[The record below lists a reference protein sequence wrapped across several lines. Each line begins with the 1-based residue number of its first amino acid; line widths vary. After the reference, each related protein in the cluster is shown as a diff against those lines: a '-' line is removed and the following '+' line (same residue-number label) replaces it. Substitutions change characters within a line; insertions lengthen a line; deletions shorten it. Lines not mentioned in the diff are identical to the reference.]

1 LPNTNEATP
10 SEAEPSTD
18 QGAEPAKS
26 IDVRYEDEFPMEKFN
41 VKVGVPTYTDEQY
54 EKNFKSDDWS
64 REETDFLMTLCRE
77 FDLRW
82 ILIADRYEPENI
94 PPPIQQEEPQSK
106 DETDSMEID
115 TAIIRTKKP
124 YRARSMEELKARYYT
139 IAAKMLETQTPA
151 NDMTQAEFQLWE
163 KMRNFDAKTETT
175 RKMLA
180 EKLFERTKE
189 EAEEEKILLEELH
202 RITKNE
208 DEFLLMRRD
217 LYARLEPPPTMRR
230 NGEEQSTAM
239 YQTSSGLS
247 ALLQNLLAREKKFKR
262 PSMMTPGGPD
272 GGHGPHSVSGS
283 VDADGQP
290 KKQKWEKGQHPNQY
304 TRRDTMDTQ
313 NGDSGPQKKGS
324 QSGPHV
330 RILAPAEE
338 LKFGV
343 SHPQER
349 LTSGVQFR
357 HEKVHRL
364 VAGKSAVQ
372 MQKYQAALIELGV
385 PTRLVM
391 PTEKV
396 CKEFER
402 LVMEIQVL
410 LDARKTSEKLVSEIK
425 VLEEQRR
432 IRLGLPKDKG
442 DQENN
447 ADHRMDV
454 DAPGDEDENE
464 NTQADVSM
472 MTNEEHEENEDNED
486 NEENE
491 DEDADAD
498 ADADVEAEA
507 EAEARAEAGV
517 KGETDDRDEE
527 AEEDEAEEGRDEED
541 EDGDKNEEDND
552 GPDMEDYSD
561 VAKQREGHRS
571 HEAEDSG
578 ESEQGEEEASLADE
592 DEEEVAESQAESGDE
607 GSIGEPHREAAESD
621 NEGSQDAEAEVE
633 AEVESDPEAQDSD
646 EASEKAEPTS
656 LQLTTSGLHKRS
668 ASVISEA
675 SRAGSNR
682 SAAGRKK
689 RR

>member
-1 LPNTNEATP
+1 
-10 SEAEPSTD
+10 
-18 QGAEPAKS
+18 
-26 IDVRYEDEFPMEKFN
+26 MEKFN
-41 VKVGVPTYTDEQY
+41 VKVGIATYTDEQY
-54 EKNFKSDDWS
+54 EKNFKSEDWS
-64 REETDFLMTLCRE
+64 REETDFLVMLCRE

-82 ILIADRYEPENI
+82 ILIADRYAPENI
-94 PPPIQQEEPQSK
+94 PPPKQQEQSRLTSQP
-106 DETDSMEID
+106 DAMEVDI
-115 TAIIRTKKP
+115 AENGIKKSYP
-124 YRARSMEELKARYYT
+124 DRSMEELKARYYT

-163 KMRNFDAKTETT
+163 KMRNFDAKTEAT

-247 ALLQNLLAREKKFKR
+247 ALLQNLLQREKKFKR
-262 PSMMTPGGPD
+262 PSMMTSGGPD
-272 GGHGPHSVSGS
+272 SGHGPHSASGS

-313 NGDSGPQKKGS
+313 NGESGPQKKGS
-324 QSGPHV
+324 QSGPHI
-330 RILAPAEE
+330 RILTPAEE

-364 VAGKSAVQ
+364 VTGKSAVQ
-372 MQKYQAALIELGV
+372 MQKYQAALVELGV

-402 LVMEIQVL
+402 LITEIQVL
-410 LDARKTSEKLVSEIK
+410 IDARKTREKVVSEIK
-425 VLEEQRR
+425 VLEEQKR
-432 IRLGLPKDKG
+432 IRLGLPKG
-442 DQENN
+442 TEDQEHH
-447 ADHRMDV
+447 ADQKMDV
-454 DAPGDEDENE
+454 DAPGDDDENG
-464 NTQADVSM
+464 NAQADVSM
-472 MTNEEHEENEDNED
+472 MTNEDNED
-486 NEENE
+486 N
-491 DEDADAD
+491 DIH
-498 ADADVEAEA
+498 AEA
-507 EAEARAEAGV
+507 EADV
-517 KGETDDRDEE
+517 NGERDDQDEE
-527 AEEDEAEEGRDEED
+527 AEGDEAEEDKDDEEENEEKDEED
-541 EDGDKNEEDND
+541 DD
-552 GPDMEDYSD
+552 GPDVEDDSD
-561 VAKQREGHRS
+561 VAEQSKGRGDHDLD
-571 HEAEDSG
+571 DSG
-578 ESEQGEEEASLADE
+578 ESEQGEQEPSVADE
-592 DEEEVAESQAESGDE
+592 DDEEAAESGAESGEE
-607 GSIGEPHREAAESD
+607 GSIEEPAHEAAESD
-621 NEGSQDAEAEVE
+621 NEGSEAAEAE
-633 AEVESDPEAQDSD
+633 SDQEAQDSD
-646 EASEKAEPTS
+646 EVSEKAEPTP
-656 LQLTTSGLHKRS
+656 LQSASSRLHKRS

>member
-1 LPNTNEATP
+1 MDE
-10 SEAEPSTD
+10 
-18 QGAEPAKS
+18 GAQPVKS
-26 IDVRYEDEFPMEKFN
+26 LDIRYEDEFPMEKFN
-41 VKVGVPTYTDEQY
+41 VKASVATYTDEQY
-54 EKNFKSDDWS
+54 EKNFKSDEWS
-64 REETDFLMTLCRE
+64 REETDFLVALCRE

-82 ILIADRYEPENI
+82 ILIADRYAPEKI
-94 PPPIQQEEPQSK
+94 PPPTRQEPLQSTSEP
-106 DETDSMEID
+106 EAMEVD
-115 TAIIRTKKP
+115 TAENGGKKSYP
-124 YRARSMEELKARYYT
+124 DRSMEELKARYYA
-139 IAAKMLETQTPA
+139 IAAKMLEMQTPA

-163 KMRNFDAKTETT
+163 KMQNFDAKTETM

-262 PSMMTPGGPD
+262 PSMMTSGGPD
-272 GGHGPHSVSGS
+272 VGHGPHSANGS

-313 NGDSGPQKKGS
+313 NSENGPLKKGS
-324 QSGPHV
+324 QSASHV
-330 RILAPAEE
+330 RTLNPAEE

-343 SHPQER
+343 SHPHER

-364 VAGKSAVQ
+364 VTGKSAVQ
-372 MQKYQAALIELGV
+372 MQKYQAALNELGI

-402 LVMEIQVL
+402 LVTEIQVL
-410 LDARKTSEKLVSEIK
+410 LDARKTREKVVSEIK

-432 IRLGLPKDKG
+432 VRLGLSKENENIT
-442 DQENN
+442 DQK
-447 ADHRMDV
+447 MDV
-454 DAPGDEDENE
+454 DAPDEEDENE
-464 NTQADVSM
+464 NENENTQGDVSM
-472 MTNEEHEENEDNED
+472 MTNEENENDD
-486 NEENE
+486 
-491 DEDADAD
+491 DDAGVD
-498 ADADVEAEA
+498 AEA
-507 EAEARAEAGV
+507 E
-517 KGETDDRDEE
+517 GESHINGERDNKDEE
-527 AEEDEAEEGRDEED
+527 AEEEEEEEEEAEEDKDDEE
-541 EDGDKNEEDND
+541 ENEEKDDDAD
-552 GPDMEDYSD
+552 GPDVEDDSD
-561 VAKQREGHRS
+561 VAEQSRGRS
-571 HEAEDSG
+571 DHDVEDSG
-578 ESEQGEEEASLADE
+578 QSEQGDQEASASVVDDEEEEEA
-592 DEEEVAESQAESGDE
+592 AESQAESGDE
-607 GSIGEPHREAAESD
+607 RSIEEAPRERPESD
-621 NEGSQDAEAEVE
+621 NEGSEVAEAEAE
-633 AEVESDPEAQDSD
+633 AESDQAGQDSD
-646 EASEKAEPTS
+646 ELSEKVEPTS
-656 LQLTTSGLHKRS
+656 LQSGSSRLHKRS

-682 SAAGRKK
+682 SAIGRKK

>member
-1 LPNTNEATP
+1 MDEGIA
-10 SEAEPSTD
+10 
-18 QGAEPAKS
+18 PAKTLD
-26 IDVRYEDEFPMEKFN
+26 IRYEDEFPIEKFN
-41 VKVGVPTYTDEQY
+41 VKIGVAAYTDEQY

-64 REETDFLMTLCRE
+64 REETDFLMTLCQE

-82 ILIADRYEPENI
+82 LLVADRYAPENI
-94 PPPIQQEEPQSK
+94 PPQKQQGRSQPASEP
-106 DETDSMEID
+106 DAMEVD
-115 TAIIRTKKP
+115 TAEHGNEKSYP
-124 YRARSMEELKARYYT
+124 HRSMEELKARYYT

-262 PSMMTPGGPD
+262 PSMMTSGAPD
-272 GGHGPHSVSGS
+272 GGHGPHSASGS

-313 NGDSGPQKKGS
+313 NGESGPQKKGS
-324 QSGPHV
+324 QSGPHI
-330 RILAPAEE
+330 RTLTPAEE

-364 VAGKSAVQ
+364 VTGKSAVQ
-372 MQKYQAALIELGV
+372 MQKYQAALVELGV

-402 LVMEIQVL
+402 LVNEIQVL
-410 LDARKTSEKLVSEIK
+410 LDAKKTREKAVSEIK
-425 VLEEQRR
+425 VLGEQRR
-432 IRLGLPKDKG
+432 IRLGLPKENE
-442 DQENN
+442 DQEDNS
-447 ADHRMDV
+447 DQKMDV

-464 NTQADVSM
+464 NANGQGDISM
-472 MTNEEHEENEDNED
+472 VTNEE

-491 DEDADAD
+491 DG
-498 ADADVEAEA
+498 DADVGADVGADAEA
-507 EAEARAEAGV
+507 EADV
-517 KGETDDRDEE
+517 NGERDDHDED
-527 AEEDEAEEGRDEED
+527 AEEDEVEEDKDEEEEDEAKDEED
-541 EDGDKNEEDND
+541 DD
-552 GPDMEDYSD
+552 GPDVEDDSD
-561 VAKQREGHRS
+561 A
-571 HEAEDSG
+571 AEQSKGRDQHDVQDSG
-578 ESEQGEEEASLADE
+578 ESEQGEEEEPSLADE
-592 DEEEVAESQAESGDE
+592 DEEQDEEDDEEDEEEDGEEEVAAAAESQGDSGDE
-607 GSIGEPHREAAESD
+607 GSMEEPPHETADSD
-621 NEGSQDAEAEVE
+621 NEGSEV
-633 AEVESDPEAQDSD
+633 AEVESDQEVQDSD
-646 EASEKAEPTS
+646 EVSERAEPMPVQS
-656 LQLTTSGLHKRS
+656 TTSRLHKRS

-682 SAAGRKK
+682 SAMGRKK

>member
-1 LPNTNEATP
+1 
-10 SEAEPSTD
+10 
-18 QGAEPAKS
+18 
-26 IDVRYEDEFPMEKFN
+26 MEKFN
-41 VKVGVPTYTDEQY
+41 VKVAVATYTDEQY
-54 EKNFKSDDWS
+54 DKNFKTDDWS
-64 REETDFLMTLCRE
+64 REETDFLMSLCRE
-77 FDLRW
+77 FELRW
-82 ILIADRYEPENI
+82 ILIADRYAPENI
-94 PPPIQQEEPQSK
+94 PPPPKPEELQSTA
-106 DETDSMEID
+106 ETDAMEANNAANGI
-115 TAIIRTKKP
+115 KKF
-124 YRARSMEELKARYYT
+124 YADRSMEELKARYYT
-139 IAAKMLETQTPA
+139 VAAKMLETQTPA

-189 EAEEEKILLEELH
+189 EAEEEKILLEELS

-262 PSMMTPGGPD
+262 PSMMTSGGPD
-272 GGHGPHSVSGS
+272 GSHGPHSAGGS

-313 NGDSGPQKKGS
+313 NSETGPQKKGS

-330 RILAPAEE
+330 RTLTPAEE
-338 LKFGV
+338 VKFGV

-364 VAGKSAVQ
+364 VTGKSAVQ
-372 MQKYQAALIELGV
+372 MQKYQAALVELGV

-402 LVMEIQVL
+402 LITEIQVL
-410 LDARKTSEKLVSEIK
+410 LDARKTKEKVVSEAK

-432 IRLGLPKDKG
+432 IRLGLPKENE
-442 DQENN
+442 DQEDN
-447 ADHRMDV
+447 ADQKMDL

-464 NTQADVSM
+464 NGKANDQADVSM
-472 MTNEEHEENEDNED
+472 MTNEENQENEDD
-486 NEENE
+486 
-491 DEDADAD
+491 DADAD
-498 ADADVEAEA
+498 ADAEADVD
-507 EAEARAEAGV
+507 
-517 KGETDDRDEE
+517 GEREDHEE
-527 AEEDEAEEGRDEED
+527 EVEEDEADEDKDDEEED
-541 EDGDKNEEDND
+541 ENEEKDEEDND
-552 GPDMEDYSD
+552 DGLDVEDDSD
-561 VAKQREGHRS
+561 IAEQSKGLGD
-571 HEAEDSG
+571 HEVEDSG
-578 ESEQGEEEASLADE
+578 ESEQGEEEASLPDE
-592 DEEEVAESQAESGDE
+592 DDDEVVESQGESGDE
-607 GSIGEPHREAAESD
+607 RSVEEPIREAAESD
-621 NEGSQDAEAEVE
+621 NEGSEVADAESE
-633 AEVESDPEAQDSD
+633 PEAQDSD
-646 EASEKAEPTS
+646 EVSEKAEPTP
-656 LQLTTSGLHKRS
+656 LQSATARLHKRS

-682 SAAGRKK
+682 SAMGRKK

>member
-1 LPNTNEATP
+1 
-10 SEAEPSTD
+10 
-18 QGAEPAKS
+18 
-26 IDVRYEDEFPMEKFN
+26 MEKFN
-41 VKVGVPTYTDEQY
+41 VKVGVATYTDEQY

-82 ILIADRYEPENI
+82 ILIADRYAPENI
-94 PPPIQQEEPQSK
+94 PPPIQQGQSQSTS
-106 DETDSMEID
+106 DADAMEVDSTEHD
-115 TAIIRTKKP
+115 RKKS
-124 YRARSMEELKARYYT
+124 YADRSMEELKARYYT

-175 RKMLA
+175 RKTLA

-189 EAEEEKILLEELH
+189 EADEEKILLEELH

-262 PSMMTPGGPD
+262 PSMMTSGGPD
-272 GGHGPHSVSGS
+272 ASHGPHSASGS
-283 VDADGQP
+283 VDAEGQP

-313 NGDSGPQKKGS
+313 NGESGPQKKGS
-324 QSGPHV
+324 QSGPHI
-330 RILAPAEE
+330 RMLTPAEE
-338 LKFGV
+338 LKFGI

-364 VAGKSAVQ
+364 VTGKSAVQ
-372 MQKYQAALIELGV
+372 MQKYQTALVELGV

-402 LVMEIQVL
+402 LVTEIQVL
-410 LDARKTSEKLVSEIK
+410 LDARKTREKVASEIK

-432 IRLGLPKDKG
+432 IRLGLPKETQ
-442 DQENN
+442 DQEDN
-447 ADHRMDV
+447 ADHKMDV

-464 NTQADVSM
+464 NAQADVSI
-472 MTNEEHEENEDNED
+472 MTNEA

-491 DEDADAD
+491 DDDADAD
-498 ADADVEAEA
+498 AEAEA
-507 EAEARAEAGV
+507 EAEADV
-517 KGETDDRDEE
+517 NGERDEQDEE
-527 AEEDEAEEGRDEED
+527 AEEDEAEEGRDDDEED
-541 EDGDKNEEDND
+541 EEKDEEDD
-552 GPDMEDYSD
+552 GGGDVEDESD
-561 VAKQREGHRS
+561 VAEQSKGHDD
-571 HEAEDSG
+571 HDVEDSE
-578 ESEQGEEEASLADE
+578 ESEQGEQEASLADE
-592 DEEEVAESQAESGDE
+592 DDEEAAESQAESGDE
-607 GSIGEPHREAAESD
+607 GSVEEPAPEVSGSDGEGDEAAE
-621 NEGSQDAEAEVE
+621 A
-633 AEVESDPEAQDSD
+633 ESDREAHESD
-646 EASEKAEPTS
+646 DASEKAEPPS
-656 LQLTTSGLHKRS
+656 LLSASTGLHKRS

-682 SAAGRKK
+682 SAVGRKK
-689 RR
+689 RRG

>member
-1 LPNTNEATP
+1 MDEGTQL
-10 SEAEPSTD
+10 
-18 QGAEPAKS
+18 AKS
-26 IDVRYEDEFPMEKFN
+26 VDIRYEDEFPMEKFN
-41 VKVGVPTYTDEQY
+41 VKVGVATYTDEQY

-77 FDLRW
+77 LDLRW
-82 ILIADRYEPENI
+82 ILIADRYAPENI
-94 PPPIQQEEPQSK
+94 PPPTQHEQWQATSEP
-106 DETDSMEID
+106 DAMEVDSTENG
-115 TAIIRTKKP
+115 RKKSYP
-124 YRARSMEELKARYYT
+124 DRSMEELKARYYT

-262 PSMMTPGGPD
+262 PSMMTSSGPD
-272 GGHGPHSVSGS
+272 GGHGPHSASGS
-283 VDADGQP
+283 LDADGQA

-313 NGDSGPQKKGS
+313 NSESGPQKKGS
-324 QSGPHV
+324 QSGPHI
-330 RILAPAEE
+330 RILTPAEE

-364 VAGKSAVQ
+364 VTGKSAVQ
-372 MQKYQAALIELGV
+372 MQKYQAALVELGV

-402 LVMEIQVL
+402 LVTEIQVL
-410 LDARKTSEKLVSEIK
+410 LDARKTREKVVSEIK

-432 IRLGLPKDKG
+432 IRLGLPKENE
-442 DQENN
+442 DQEDN
-447 ADHRMDV
+447 ADQKMDV

-464 NTQADVSM
+464 NAQADVSM
-472 MTNEEHEENEDNED
+472 MTNEENEDD
-486 NEENE
+486 
-491 DEDADAD
+491 DADAD
-498 ADADVEAEA
+498 AEATA
-507 EAEARAEAGV
+507 NND
-517 KGETDDRDEE
+517 GEMDDQDEE
-527 AEEDEAEEGRDEED
+527 AEDDEAEEDKDDEDEDEEKDEED
-541 EDGDKNEEDND
+541 DD
-552 GPDMEDYSD
+552 GPDVEDDSD
-561 VAKQREGHRS
+561 IAEQSKGRGDHDV
-571 HEAEDSG
+571 EDSG
-578 ESEQGEEEASLADE
+578 ESEQGEQEASLADE
-592 DEEEVAESQAESGDE
+592 DDEEAVESQAESGDE
-607 GSIGEPHREAAESD
+607 GSLEEPPREAIESD
-621 NEGSQDAEAEVE
+621 NEGSEV
-633 AEVESDPEAQDSD
+633 AEVESDQEAQESD
-646 EASEKAEPTS
+646 EVSEKAEPMS
-656 LQLTTSGLHKRS
+656 LQSASSRLHKRS

-682 SAAGRKK
+682 SAVGRKK

>member
-1 LPNTNEATP
+1 
-10 SEAEPSTD
+10 
-18 QGAEPAKS
+18 
-26 IDVRYEDEFPMEKFN
+26 MEKFN
-41 VKVGVPTYTDEQY
+41 VKVSVPTYTDEQY

-94 PPPIQQEEPQSK
+94 PPPPPPSQHHESQSK
-106 DETDSMEID
+106 DETDAMEVD
-115 TAIIRTKKP
+115 TAVNRIKRP
-124 YRARSMEELKARYYT
+124 YRARSMEELKARYYA

-272 GGHGPHSVSGS
+272 GGHGPHSVGGS

-313 NGDSGPQKKGS
+313 NGEGGPQKKGS

-330 RILAPAEE
+330 RALTPAEE

-396 CKEFER
+396 CKAFER
-402 LVMEIQVL
+402 LVTEIQVL

-447 ADHRMDV
+447 ADQKMDV

-464 NTQADVSM
+464 NTQADASM
-472 MTNEEHEENEDNED
+472 MTNEE
-486 NEENE
+486 NEEN
-491 DEDADAD
+491 DDDDADAD
-498 ADADVEAEA
+498 ADAAAEA
-507 EAEARAEAGV
+507 EAEARAEANV
-517 KGETDDRDEE
+517 KGETDDRDEG
-527 AEEDEAEEGRDEED
+527 AEEDEGEDERNEEH
-541 EDGDKNEEDND
+541 EDGDKDEEDND
-552 GPDMEDYSD
+552 GPDIGDDSD
-561 VAKQREGHRS
+561 AAERREGRHD

-592 DEEEVAESQAESGDE
+592 DEEEAAESPAESGDE
-607 GSIGEPHREAAESD
+607 GSIGEHREAAESD
-621 NEGSQDAEAEVE
+621 NEGSQDAEAEAEAEAGAEVGVE
-633 AEVESDPEAQDSD
+633 AEAESDPEAQDSD

-656 LQLTTSGLHKRS
+656 LQSATSRLHKRS

-682 SAAGRKK
+682 SAVGRKK

>member
-1 LPNTNEATP
+1 
-10 SEAEPSTD
+10 
-18 QGAEPAKS
+18 
-26 IDVRYEDEFPMEKFN
+26 MEKFN

-54 EKNFKSDDWS
+54 EKNFKSDNWS

-94 PPPIQQEEPQSK
+94 PPPTQHEESQSK
-106 DETDSMEID
+106 DATDSMEVD
-115 TAIIRTKKP
+115 TAVNGNKRSYP
-124 YRARSMEELKARYYT
+124 ARSMEELKARYYT

-175 RKMLA
+175 RKVLA

-262 PSMMTPGGPD
+262 PSMMTSSGPD

-283 VDADGQP
+283 VDPDGQP

-313 NGDSGPQKKGS
+313 NGESGPQKKGS

-372 MQKYQAALIELGV
+372 MQKYQAALTELGV

-402 LVMEIQVL
+402 LVTEIQVL

-432 IRLGLPKDKG
+432 IRLGLPKDNG
-442 DQENN
+442 AQEDN
-447 ADHRMDV
+447 ADQKMDV

-472 MTNEEHEENEDNED
+472 MTNEENEE

-491 DEDADAD
+491 DDDADAD
-498 ADADVEAEA
+498 ADADAEA
-507 EAEARAEAGV
+507 EAEAGAEADV
-517 KGETDDRDEE
+517 KGQTDDRDEE
-527 AEEDEAEEGRDEED
+527 AEEDEAEEERDEED
-541 EDGDKNEEDND
+541 EDRDKDEEDND
-552 GPDMEDYSD
+552 GPDIEDDSD
-561 VAKQREGHRS
+561 VAEQREGHRD
-571 HEAEDSG
+571 HEVQDSG
-578 ESEQGEEEASLADE
+578 ESEQEEEEASLTDE
-592 DEEEVAESQAESGDE
+592 NEEEAVNSQAESGDE
-607 GSIGEPHREAAESD
+607 GSIEEPHREAAESE
-621 NEGSQDAEAEVE
+621 NEGSQEAEAG
-633 AEVESDPEAQDSD
+633 AGAESDPEAQDSD

-656 LQLTTSGLHKRS
+656 LQSVTSRLHKRS
-668 ASVISEA
+668 ASVVSEA

-682 SAAGRKK
+682 SAVGRKK

>member
-1 LPNTNEATP
+1 
-10 SEAEPSTD
+10 
-18 QGAEPAKS
+18 
-26 IDVRYEDEFPMEKFN
+26 MEKFN
-41 VKVGVPTYTDEQY
+41 VKVGVAMYTDEQY

-64 REETDFLMTLCRE
+64 REETDFLMALCRE
-77 FDLRW
+77 LDLRW
-82 ILIADRYEPENI
+82 ILIADRYAPENI
-94 PPPIQQEEPQSK
+94 FPPKQHEQSQSTNEP
-106 DETDSMEID
+106 DAMEVD
-115 TAIIRTKKP
+115 TAENGGQKSYP
-124 YRARSMEELKARYYT
+124 DRSMEELKARYYT

-175 RKMLA
+175 RKALA

-208 DEFLLMRRD
+208 EEFLLMRRD

-262 PSMMTPGGPD
+262 PSMMTSGGPD
-272 GGHGPHSVSGS
+272 GSRGPQSATGS

-313 NGDSGPQKKGS
+313 NSESGPQKKGS
-324 QSGPHV
+324 QSGPYL
-330 RILAPAEE
+330 RTLTPAEE
-338 LKFGV
+338 HKYGV

-364 VAGKSAVQ
+364 VTGKSAVQ
-372 MQKYQAALIELGV
+372 MQKYQVALVELGV

-391 PTEKV
+391 PTERV

-402 LVMEIQVL
+402 LITEIQVL
-410 LDARKTSEKLVSEIK
+410 LDARKTREKVVSEIK
-425 VLEEQRR
+425 VLEEQKR
-432 IRLGLPKDKG
+432 IRLGLPKENE
-442 DQENN
+442 DQE
-447 ADHRMDV
+447 DHTDQKVDV
-454 DAPGDEDENE
+454 EAPGDEEENE
-464 NTQADVSM
+464 NENENENAQADASM
-472 MTNEEHEENEDNED
+472 MTNEENQELEEHEDDEADINPDMD
-486 NEENE
+486 DQDEE
-491 DEDADAD
+491 A
-498 ADADVEAEA
+498 
-507 EAEARAEAGV
+507 
-517 KGETDDRDEE
+517 DRDE
-527 AEEDEAEEGRDEED
+527 AEEDKED
-541 EDGDKNEEDND
+541 EDEDEEKDDEDDD
-552 GPDMEDYSD
+552 GPDMEDDSD
-561 VAKQREGHRS
+561 VAEQPKRRDDDDDND
-571 HEAEDSG
+571 AEDSA
-578 ESEQGEEEASLADE
+578 ESEQGEQEASLVDE
-592 DEEEVAESQAESGDE
+592 DDEEAAGSQAESGDE
-607 GSIGEPHREAAESD
+607 GSIKEPAPEVAESDEEGSEAAE
-621 NEGSQDAEAEVE
+621 AEAE
-633 AEVESDPEAQDSD
+633 SDQDGAQDPD
-646 EASEKAEPTS
+646 EASEQVEPTH
-656 LQLTTSGLHKRS
+656 LQPAPSRLHKRS

-682 SAAGRKK
+682 SAVGRKK

>member
-1 LPNTNEATP
+1 
-10 SEAEPSTD
+10 
-18 QGAEPAKS
+18 
-26 IDVRYEDEFPMEKFN
+26 MEKFN

-94 PPPIQQEEPQSK
+94 PPPTQQEESQSK
-106 DETDSMEID
+106 DEADSMEVD
-115 TAIIRTKKP
+115 TAVNWTKKS

-175 RKMLA
+175 RKILA

-313 NGDSGPQKKGS
+313 NGESGPQKKGS

-330 RILAPAEE
+330 RTLAPAEE

-402 LVMEIQVL
+402 LVTEIQVL

-447 ADHRMDV
+447 ADHKMDV

-464 NTQADVSM
+464 NAQADVSM
-472 MTNEEHEENEDNED
+472 MTNEENEENEDNEE

-498 ADADVEAEA
+498 ADAEAEA
-507 EAEARAEAGV
+507 EAEARAEADV
-517 KGETDDRDEE
+517 KGETGDRD
-527 AEEDEAEEGRDEED
+527 EEDEAEEERDEED
-541 EDGDKNEEDND
+541 EDGDKDGEDND
-552 GPDMEDYSD
+552 GPDMEDDSD
-561 VAKQREGHRS
+561 VVKQREGRRG

-578 ESEQGEEEASLADE
+578 ESEQGDEEASLADE
-592 DEEEVAESQAESGDE
+592 DEEEAAESQAESGDE

-621 NEGSQDAEAEVE
+621 NEGSQDAGAEAEVE
-633 AEVESDPEAQDSD
+633 AEAESDPDAQDSD
-646 EASEKAEPTS
+646 GASEKAEPTS
-656 LQLTTSGLHKRS
+656 LQLATSRLHKRS

-682 SAAGRKK
+682 SGAGRKK